1 MAATRILAIQARAA
15 VIAAVLLTASC
26 ADAADIKVLATT
38 AMKAGLDAL
47 APQFAG
53 ATAHTARI
61 AYGPSGALAKRVA
74 DGEAGDLVI
83 LAGGIDDL
91 IRQGRV
97 VPASRT
103 DVARARIG
111 VAVRKGAPKPDISSP
126 EAFRRTLLAAGSV
139 AFAGPA
145 SGGASGVHL
154 VKLFESLG
162 IAAEIAAKAR
172 YARGGPDGMVSA
184 LVAAGEAEIGLQQI
198 SEILSVDGVELVGPL
213 PDDLQTVTV
222 YAAGVLVKAEQ
233 PDAAGTLV
241 AFLRTPAAAAVF
253 RARGLEAVEHP

>member
-1 MAATRILAIQARAA
+1 MAATRILAIQGRAA

-38 AMKAGLDAL
+38 AMKTALDAL
-47 APQFAG
+47 APQFAA
-53 ATAHTARI
+53 ATAHMARI

-91 IRQGRV
+91 IRQRRV

-103 DVARARIG
+103 DIARTRIG
-111 VAVRKGAPKPDISSP
+111 VAVRKGAAKPDISSP
-126 EAFRRTLLAAGSV
+126 DAFRRALLAARSV

-145 SGGASGVHL
+145 SGGASGVYL
-154 VKLFESLG
+154 VGMLERLG
-162 IAAEIAAKAR
+162 IAAEVNAKAR
-172 YARGGPDGMVSA
+172 FARGGPDGMVSA

-222 YAAGVLVKAEQ
+222 YAAGILVKAEQ
-233 PDAAGTLV
+233 PDAAGALV